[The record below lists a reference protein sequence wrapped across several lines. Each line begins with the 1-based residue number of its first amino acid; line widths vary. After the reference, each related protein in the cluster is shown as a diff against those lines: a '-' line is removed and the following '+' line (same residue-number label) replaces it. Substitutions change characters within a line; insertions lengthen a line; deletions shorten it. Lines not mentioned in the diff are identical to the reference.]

1 MTIEATE
8 PWLVFL
14 SKAQV
19 LAKIPVTGPT
29 LWDWVRKGKFPAPR
43 EISPNKAVWLAS
55 EVDEWI
61 RTRPTRSY
69 KP

>member
-1 MTIEATE
+1 MQMAAD
-8 PWLVFL
+8 PPGLVFL

-19 LAKIPVTGPT
+19 LQKIPVTGPT
-29 LWDWVRKGKFPAPR
+29 LWAWVRQGKFPRPR